1 MTWQTILLLFGAGL
15 LGGAINAV
23 AGGATL
29 FTFPAMI
36 AAGLPPV
43 VANAS
48 SSIALTPGHLS
59 GVLSER
65 RQLPRWDRMLWLHI
79 ATAAV
84 CGGIGAV
91 LLLATPEKVF
101 TALVPALIGVATL
114 IFAFSKTFQGWRQGP
129 SGPDIRDNPVIRQV
143 VLVPTAIY
151 GGYFGAGMGVM
162 LMAVFSMTS
171 QWSVRSANAVKN
183 LLGAAANWAAI
194 VFFIAQGVIA
204 WPETLIML
212 VGAIGG
218 GFAGGRLL
226 SIIPAVRIRQFV
238 VVMGTLMTMVYA
250 IRYWL

>member
-1 MTWQTILLLFGAGL
+1 MILLLLGAGI

-29 FTFPAMI
+29 FTFPAMM

-48 SSIALTPGHLS
+48 CSIALAPGHIS

-65 RQLPRWDRMLWLHI
+65 AQLPAFDGKLWVHVVI
-79 ATAAV
+79 AAI
-84 CGGIGAV
+84 GGGAGAV
-91 LLLATPEKVF
+91 LLLVTPERIF

-114 IFAFSKTFQGWRQGP
+114 IFAFSKHLQSWLQSHSGSESHERPALRQ
-129 SGPDIRDNPVIRQV
+129 I
-143 VLVPTAIY
+143 VLMPTAIY

-171 QWSVRSANAVKN
+171 DWAVRTANAVKN

-194 VFFIAQGVIA
+194 VFFIWQGVIA
-204 WPETLIML
+204 WPETLVML
-212 VGAIGG
+212 LGAVVG
-218 GFAGGRLL
+218 GFTGGKLL
-226 SIIPAVRIRQFV
+226 SVVPVLWIRRFV
-238 VVMGTLMTMVYA
+238 ITMGVAMTSYYA
-250 IRYWL
+250 WRYWL